1 MPWLTRRATKDL
13 ADLSPALRERAR
25 AVLASLDTDPALGKK
40 LQGRL
45 TGRRSARLGATHRI
59 IYVVE
64 ERGVVVLTI
73 QPRRDAYR

>member
-1 MPWLTRRATKDL
+1 M
-13 ADLSPALRERAR
+13 
-25 AVLASLDTDPALGKK
+25 LASLDTDPALGKK